1 MVFSIQKVKSIKKTL
16 GWFSLFV
23 SLTIFSAH
31 IASAQTMPAPTGAA
45 TELRFRDFF
54 RMPMGP
60 RGLEISDTLRRA
72 DGKTVTLTG
81 YMVQQETPAIGSF
94 MLTPRPVQM
103 SEHADGNADDLPPAT
118 VLVELDPTQKD
129 WAVTHV
135 RGLISLTGKLA
146 VGRHEGLDGRIS
158 WVQLQ
163 LDADAVRGISPP
175 EQALQQQS
183 HQHKH

>member
-1 MVFSIQKVKSIKKTL
+1 MNSL
-16 GWFSLFV
+16 GRFSLFV
-23 SLTIFSAH
+23 TLTMFIAH
-31 IASAQTMPAPTGAA
+31 IASAQTVPTPTSAA
-45 TELRFRDFF
+45 IELRFRDFF

-72 DGKTVTLTG
+72 DGKTVSLTG
-81 YMVQQETPAIGSF
+81 YMVQQETPVIGSF

-103 SEHADGNADDLPPAT
+103 SEHADGDADDLPPAT
-118 VLVELDPTQKD
+118 VLVVLDPTQKG
-129 WAVTHV
+129 WAVTYV

-163 LDADAVRGISPP
+163 LGTDATRGESPVD
-175 EQALQQQS
+175 QALHQQS